1 MARAERIVVAAR
13 SGLLRAAH
21 GLVLRDAG
29 FEVVGG
35 AGDGPGLLR
44 KVRAYRP
51 DVAVVDSRGLDDGL
65 RPSLRTLRAELPDVA
80 VLVLADG
87 IDDGLAAALLESG
100 AAGAGYLLEARIGDI
115 ARLTG
120 AIDQVAAGGS
130 VLEPE
135 LVARILGRSG
145 GDEAIDGLSGR
156 DREVLAQIA
165 AGATNRAIARRMFLS
180 ERAIERHVTR
190 IFAALGLAPS
200 RLAHRRVLAVL
211 AYMRAG

>member
-1 MARAERIVVAAR
+1 MAGAERIVVAAR

-29 FEVVGG
+29 FEVLGE

-51 DVAVVDSRGLDDGL
+51 DVAIVDSRGFDDGL
-65 RPSLRTLRAELPDVA
+65 EASLRALRAEVPGVA
-80 VLVLADG
+80 VLVLADR
-87 IDDGLAAALLESG
+87 IDIALAAALLDDG
-100 AAGAGYLLEARIGDI
+100 AAGAGYLLEARIGDVT
-115 ARLTG
+115 RLEG
-120 AIDQVAAGGS
+120 AIGQVAAGGS

-135 LVARILGRSG
+135 LVASMLGRGG
-145 GDEAIDGLSGR
+145 GDEAIDSLSGR

-190 IFAALGLAPS
+190 IFQALGLAPS

-211 AYMRAG
+211 AYLAA